1 MKNKI
6 LALLATIGMVSSV
19 SAVEINENISING
32 FIDASYVNSDFTDK
46 SAPANNNDISNSAVD
61 EVELNFIVNAG
72 NVDGE
77 LHIDSTD
84 AADDR
89 TLEIEQVHFTYSFEN
104 GASLKVGRFGSA
116 LGFEREDPAGLYT
129 FSRAYGTNTYDLG
142 NVDNDGNA
150 PDNGNV
156 FEGFNIG
163 YAAES
168 FALSLA
174 VGNDIAATEED
185 NANEDDYDYELAITY
200 TGIENLSVTVG
211 TSTENTSDP
220 KVGTANADTDLY
232 TINAA
237 YTINKLLLG
246 GEYISTETDGAQD
259 LSAYMLIA
267 DYDITDTLGAA
278 LRYSEW
284 EGTNGTATTE
294 TDKVTFAAN
303 YAITESL
310 GAIVEF
316 STEELSGGANAGDET
331 DSFAVEL
338 TYTF

>member
-46 SAPANNNDISNSAVD
+46 SASANNNDVSNSQID

-84 AADDR
+84 LSND
-89 TLEIEQVHFTYSFEN
+89 TELEIEQVHFTYSFEN

-129 FSRAYGTNTYDLG
+129 HSRAYSNSIEYNRGD
-142 NVDNDGNA
+142 VDSGA
-150 PDNGNV
+150 V

-163 YAAES
+163 YAVDS

-174 VGNDIAATEED
+174 VGNGIGATEED
-185 NANEDDYDYELAITY
+185 NSQEDDYDYELAITY
-200 TGIENLSVTVG
+200 TGIENLSVTAG
-211 TSTENTSDP
+211 YATQNTSDP
-220 KVGTANADTDLY
+220 KVGAANDDEDFY
-232 TINAA
+232 SINAA
-237 YTINKLLLG
+237 YSLGKLLLG
-246 GEYISTETDGAQD
+246 GEYTSIEEDNSQD
-259 LSAYMLIA
+259 LSAYMLLANYSINDKLNA
-267 DYDITDTLGAA
+267 T

-284 EGTNGTATTE
+284 ETTAGSQ
-294 TDKVTFAAN
+294 TDKVTFAAG
-303 YAITESL
+303 YSITSSL
-310 GAIVEF
+310 GAIVEL
-316 STEELSGGANAGDET
+316 STEEVSGGTNAGDET
-331 DSFAVEL
+331 DSLAVEL

>member
-19 SAVEINENISING
+19 TAVEINENISING
-32 FIDASYVNSDFTDK
+32 FIDASYVNTDFTDK
-46 SAPANNNDISNSAVD
+46 GTPALNNDTSNSAVD

-77 LHIDSTD
+77 IHIDSSDVSNDT
-84 AADDR
+84 

-129 FSRAYGTNTYDLG
+129 NSRAYSAANIYNRGD
-142 NVDNDGNA
+142 VDNA
-150 PDNGNV
+150 AV

-163 YAAES
+163 YAADA

-174 VGNDIAATEED
+174 VGNDIGAPEEN
-185 NANEDDYDYELAITY
+185 NAQEDDYDYELAVTY
-200 TGIENLSVTVG
+200 TGIENLSITAG
-211 TSTENTSDP
+211 YATRNTSDP
-220 KVGTANADTDLY
+220 KVGAANDDEDFY
-232 TINAA
+232 SINAA
-237 YTINKLLLG
+237 YALGKLLLG
-246 GEYISTETDGAQD
+246 GEYISIEEDNSQD
-259 LSAYMLIA
+259 LSAYMLLANYNINDKLNA
-267 DYDITDTLGAA
+267 T

-284 EGTNGTATTE
+284 EVSAGSQ
-294 TDKVTFAAN
+294 TDKVTFAAG
-303 YAITESL
+303 YSITSSL
-310 GAIVEF
+310 GAIVEL
-316 STEELSGGANAGDET
+316 STEEVSGGATAGDET
-331 DSFAVEL
+331 DSLAVEL

>member
-46 SAPANNNDISNSAVD
+46 DTPANNNDVSNSKID

-77 LHIDSTD
+77 LHIDSSDLINDT
-84 AADDR
+84 

-129 FSRAYGTNTYDLG
+129 NSRAYSTSNEYNRGDVDSGT
-142 NVDNDGNA
+142 
-150 PDNGNV
+150 V

-163 YAAES
+163 YAADA

-174 VGNDIAATEED
+174 VGNGIGATEE
-185 NANEDDYDYELAITY
+185 NNVAEDDYDYELAVTY
-200 TGIENLSVTVG
+200 TGIENLSVTAG
-211 TSTENTSDP
+211 YATQNTSDP
-220 KVGTANADTDLY
+220 KVGAAIDDEDFY
-232 TINAA
+232 SINAA
-237 YTINKLLLG
+237 YTLGKLLLG
-246 GEYISTETDGAQD
+246 GEYTSLEKDNSQD
-259 LSAYMLIA
+259 RSAYMLLANYTISDKLNA
-267 DYDITDTLGAA
+267 T

-284 EGTNGTATTE
+284 EVDADTQ
-294 TDKVTFAAN
+294 TDKVTFAAG
-303 YAITESL
+303 YSITSSL
-310 GAIVEF
+310 GAIVEI
-316 STEELSGGANAGDET
+316 STEEVSGGTTAGDET
-331 DSFAVEL
+331 DSLAVEL
-338 TYTF
+338 TYSF